1 MDGFRHALRF
11 ARTGVEHPAVAALV
25 RAHRE
30 DLARHSPACSV
41 HALDVDAAAFDD
53 PSLTL
58 VTVWSG
64 EALLGCGALKRHG
77 GVLGELKTMRTVAG
91 HGRRGIGSAL
101 LEHLVGIARAE
112 GIARLSL
119 ETGRG
124 PAFEPALAFY
134 ARHGFVPCPPFADYA
149 EDPFSV
155 FLTRAL

>member
-1 MDGFRHALRF
+1 MGESTNTLRF
-11 ARTGVEHPAVAALV
+11 ARTGVEHPDVAALV

-41 HALDVDAAAFDD
+41 HALDVDGAAFDD

-58 VTVWSG
+58 VTAWAG
-64 EALLGCGALKRHG
+64 EALVGCGALKRHG
-77 GVLGELKTMRTVAG
+77 EGLGELKTMRTAQG
-91 HGRRGIGSAL
+91 EGRRGIGSAL

-119 ETGRG
+119 ETGSG
-124 PAFEPALAFY
+124 PAFAPALAFY
-134 ARHGFVPCPPFADYA
+134 ARHGFVPCAPFADYA